1 MGSPRYCLAAVSAD
15 ILARRRTVTFYD
27 DDDGDG
33 DGDDED
39 DGDDDD
45 GDDGDDED
53 DDDGDEVE
61 KAIEYVDCDA
71 GSVSL
76 IN

>member
-33 DGDDED
+33 DDD
-39 DGDDDD
+39 
-45 GDDGDDED
+45 D

-61 KAIEYVDCDA
+61 KAIEYVVCDA

>member
-27 DDDGDG
+27 DDDGD
-33 DGDDED
+33 D
-39 DGDDDD
+39 
-45 GDDGDDED
+45 DDED
-53 DDDGDEVE
+53 DDDGGDEVE
-61 KAIEYVDCDA
+61 KVIEYVEYVDCDD

>member
-27 DDDGDG
+27 DDD
-33 DGDDED
+33 DE
-39 DGDDDD
+39 
-45 GDDGDDED
+45 GDDED

-71 GSVSL
+71 GRSL

>member
-33 DGDDED
+33 D
-39 DGDDDD
+39 
-45 GDDGDDED
+45 
-53 DDDGDEVE
+53 DDGDEVE

>member
-27 DDDGDG
+27 DDG
-33 DGDDED
+33 DED
-39 DGDDDD
+39 DGGDDDS
-45 GDDGDDED
+45 DDED

-61 KAIEYVDCDA
+61 KAIEYVDCDDCDA
-71 GSVSL
+71 RSVSL

>member
-27 DDDGDG
+27 DDDGD
-33 DGDDED
+33 D
-39 DGDDDD
+39 DGDD
-45 GDDGDDED
+45 
-53 DDDGDEVE
+53 DEVE

>member
-33 DGDDED
+33 DV
-39 DGDDDD
+39 
-45 GDDGDDED
+45 
-53 DDDGDEVE
+53 DGDEVE

>member
-33 DGDDED
+33 D
-39 DGDDDD
+39 
-45 GDDGDDED
+45 
-53 DDDGDEVE
+53 DDGDEVE
-61 KAIEYVDCDA
+61 KAIEYVDCDDCDA

>member
-33 DGDDED
+33 DDD
-39 DGDDDD
+39 
-45 GDDGDDED
+45 D

>member
-27 DDDGDG
+27 DDD
-33 DGDDED
+33 D
-39 DGDDDD
+39 DGDDV
-45 GDDGDDED
+45 
-53 DDDGDEVE
+53 GDEVE
-61 KAIEYVDCDA
+61 KAIEYVDCDDCDA

>member
-45 GDDGDDED
+45 GDDETL
-53 DDDGDEVE
+53 
-61 KAIEYVDCDA
+61 YQ
-71 GSVSL
+71 
-76 IN
+76 